1 LLCRAFVIRD
11 ITDWVDCV
19 GAVSVTVASAEV
31 VSSAMTTDWVFVR
44 TVAIVIQPSTSRC
57 TIFPAAVE
65 AVVMTWNIAGC
76 IKSFAQ
82 GVVIVATK
90 VFNTSVCVLVAN
102 VTSWT
107 VGVNGTATKMV
118 MAAIATDREHIRAVV
133 VVDATW
139 SAGHIITVEAVV
151 VGRDVTN
158 NIIAIAVFI
167 RLIATIR
174 NTLLVVAISVQV
186 SCVTNLPSLAVSIGV
201 ASTTVIRSSV
211 STDGM
216 RPWTVVVCGA
226 AYCALCCRVTVEAVV
241 VGRDVTSSIIARTL
255 GVVRATLILDA
266 PAAVVAMVA
275 IGAVAVLHALRRTF
289 VVHTGLPWETIA
301 RARGVSTVA
310 IIVNGPDTGGAFW
323 PEVEFVIEGV
333 CPLVSLLTFALVVAV
348 RWIETQA
355 RTTSTLKKASLV
367 SWATLPEA
375 AAVL

>member
-1 LLCRAFVIRD
+1 VGIYIAG
-11 ITDWVDCV
+11 WVDCV
-19 GAVSVTVASAEV
+19 GTISVTVASTEV
-31 VSSAMTTDWVFVR
+31 FSSTMTTDWVFVR
-44 TVAIVIQPSTSRC
+44 TVAIVIQPST
-57 TIFPAAVE
+57 TNYTVFP
-65 AVVMTWNIAGC
+65 
-76 IKSFAQ
+76 
-82 GVVIVATK
+82 
-90 VFNTSVCVLVAN
+90 
-102 VTSWT
+102 
-107 VGVNGTATKMV
+107 
-118 MAAIATDREHIRAVV
+118 
-133 VVDATW
+133 
-139 SAGHIITVEAVV
+139 ITVEAVV
-151 VGRDVTN
+151 MSW
-158 NIIAIAVFI
+158 NIADCIKSSTFAVVI
-167 RLIATIR
+167 VATIR
-174 NTLLVVAISVQV
+174 NTLLVVPISVQV
-186 SCVTNLPSLAVSIGV
+186 SCVTNLPSLAVFIGV

-226 AYCALCCRVTVEAVV
+226 AYCAVCCRVTVEAVV
-241 VGRDVTSSIIARTL
+241 VGRDVTSSIISRTL
-255 GVVRATLILDA
+255 GVVCASTFILDA

-275 IGAVAVLHALRRTF
+275 IGAVAVFHALRRTF

-355 RTTSTLKKASLV
+355 RTTSALKKASLV